1 MDECLLFQ
9 AHPRAIQKKK
19 DEQGNEIELK
29 DRRHR
34 SELDGRAR
42 PLVACV
48 ANHSTRSPAA
58 KLRDYNESRATRR
71 RSAKT
76 TQTWGDVPAD
86 DNQLAHRDSNMT
98 CFACHSS
105 WVTSCFGCHL
115 SMQANRKMPNRHN
128 EGGDSRNFTQYNF
141 QVLRDDIFMLGR
153 DGTVTGNRIAPVR
166 SSSAVLVSSQNQNRE
181 WIYSQQQTVSAEG
194 FAGQAFNTHV
204 PHTVRGKKRRLAATV
219 MFRRERQQRL
229 AGPGAFAGH

>member
-1 MDECLLFQ
+1 M
-9 AHPRAIQKKK
+9 RK
-19 DEQGNEIELK
+19 DN
-29 DRRHR
+29 
-34 SELDGRAR
+34 S
-42 PLVACV
+42 
-48 ANHSTRSPAA
+48 
-58 KLRDYNESRATRR
+58 
-71 RSAKT
+71 
-76 TQTWGDVPAD
+76 TWGDVPAD
-86 DNQLAHRDSNMT
+86 DNQLAHRDNDMT

-128 EGGDSRNFTQYNF
+128 EGGNSRNFTQYNY

-181 WIYSQQQTVSAEG
+181 WIYSQQQTTSAEG

-204 PHTVRGKKRRLAATV
+204 PHTVRAKETKTCSDCHVSESNDNNAWMAQVLLQGTNFVNFMGRYVYVAADHSLEAVVATERNEPQAVIRQHASQGRLSDEL
-219 MFRRERQQRL
+219 REVC
-229 AGPGAFAGH
+229 